1 MTDTYEDGSFNLHAS
16 PIKQPL
22 TLDDVSK
29 RIDKICTDYFENVK
43 RVKAEY
49 DTGLEALSA
58 DLDASPELDQDAA
71 ISIVMGRCK
80 RMLSEMSQGFVG

>member
-1 MTDTYEDGSFNLHAS
+1 MTQ
-16 PIKQPL
+16 I

-43 RVKAEY
+43 RVKAYY

-58 DLDASPELDQDAA
+58 DLDASAELDQDAA

-80 RMLSEMSQGFVG
+80 RMLSEMSQGFAG